1 MLEVMGIRGALS
13 GLWPKSLRP
22 EGAMP
27 LEPLLKRGLG
37 VAQIVLD
44 RVS

>member
-1 MLEVMGIRGALS
+1 MRIRGALS
-13 GLWPKSLRP
+13 GLWPQSDAP
-22 EGAMP
+22 EGAVP

-44 RVS
+44 